1 MGVVTMSMGDYDEIE
16 HERRERKASSVDTD
30 FSDDRTTYE
39 GTVEYD
45 DGTTAE
51 ELLEQFDEIKSE

>member
-1 MGVVTMSMGDYDEIE
+1 MSMGDYDEIE

-30 FSDDRTTYE
+30 FSDDRTTYH

-45 DGTTAE
+45 DGSTAE
-51 ELLEQFDEIKSE
+51 ELLKQFDEIKAD